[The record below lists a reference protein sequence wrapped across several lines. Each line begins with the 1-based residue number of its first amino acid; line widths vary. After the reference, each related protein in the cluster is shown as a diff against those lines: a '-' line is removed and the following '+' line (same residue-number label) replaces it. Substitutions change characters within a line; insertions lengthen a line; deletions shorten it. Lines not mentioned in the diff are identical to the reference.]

1 MKLSVPQQDMP
12 PDDVVESGV
21 DLVVEVFAGECFDGQ
36 AFALG
41 TIAFEVVIPLLQDKK
56 NPAKLILDEHNL

>member
-1 MKLSVPQQDMP
+1 MREVVGPHEVVRTTTGYA
-12 PDDVVESGV
+12 PDGVVESGV

-41 TIAFEVVIPLLQDKK
+41 TIAFEV
-56 NPAKLILDEHNL
+56 AC